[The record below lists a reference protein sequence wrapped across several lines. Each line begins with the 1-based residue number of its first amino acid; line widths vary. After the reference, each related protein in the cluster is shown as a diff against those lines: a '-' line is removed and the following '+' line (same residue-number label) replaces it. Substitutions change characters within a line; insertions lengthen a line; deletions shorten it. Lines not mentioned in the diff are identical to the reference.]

1 MEENNSLDDQNLSQN
16 ELKALA
22 AVLQA
27 NKDARLKAGAKAEG
41 KKPRIDGQEYLQRLQ
56 AERAKDEYLLHSVK
70 QKKASNAAKE
80 WADKVGPTFSRAS
93 TETPQILERI
103 ERHRN
108 RQGLHKTSILFH
120 GNQYG
125 RGKTWA
131 AYSYINALV
140 KEGLMLPG
148 QVFFGTESAT
158 LSRIANSGF
167 NRSEEMLEMKRE
179 SHKIFF
185 IDDVGQGYFFKRE
198 HREEVWYELIDH
210 IYTKRLT
217 LILTTNLPFAE
228 QGLGSHVGGRAWDR
242 LRTLVGND
250 GAIQLQGINK
260 RDAIFQE
267 NEAEYRNLRKN

>member
-1 MEENNSLDDQNLSQN
+1 MDKNSFGSSDNLAPN
-16 ELKALA
+16 ELQALLASVKA
-22 AVLQA
+22 
-27 NKDARLKAGAKAEG
+27 NREARIKAGAVVD
-41 KKPRIDGQEYLQRLQ
+41 KKKVDSTEYLRRLE
-56 AERAKDEYLLHSVK
+56 AERAKDNYLLSKEK
-70 QKKASNAAKE
+70 QKKASNAARE
-80 WADKVGPTFSRAS
+80 WAEKVGPTFAAAS
-93 TETPQILERI
+93 TETPQILERV
-103 ERHRN
+103 ERHRTK
-108 RQGLHKTSILFH
+108 QGLHKTSILFH

-140 KEGLMLPG
+140 KAGIILPG

-158 LSRIANSGF
+158 VSRIANAGF
-167 NRSEEMLEMKRE
+167 NRSEEMQEMKRE

-185 IDDVGQGYFFKRE
+185 IDDVGQGYFFKKE

-217 LILTTNLPFAE
+217 LILTTNLGFHE
-228 QGLGSHVGGRAWDR
+228 NGLGAHVGGRAWDR

-260 RDAIFQE
+260 RDRIFQE
-267 NEAEYRNLRKN
+267 NEEAYLNNRKR

>member
-1 MEENNSLDDQNLSQN
+1 MGQNNSLDNNDLPQQDMQAL
-16 ELKALA
+16 LA
-22 AVLQA
+22 AMKA
-27 NKDARLKAGAKAEG
+27 NKEARIKAGAVESA
-41 KKPRIDGQEYLQRLQ
+41 KKVDSSEYLRRME
-56 AERAKDEYLLHSVK
+56 AERAKDAYLLSTVRK
-70 QKKASNAAKE
+70 QKASNAAKE
-80 WADKVGPTFSRAS
+80 WAEKVGPTFSHAE
-93 TETPQILERI
+93 THTPQILERV
-103 ERHRN
+103 ERHRTK
-108 RQGLHKTSILFH
+108 QGLHKTSILFY

-140 KEGLMLPG
+140 KEGIILPG

-158 LSRIANSGF
+158 VSRIANSGF

-217 LILTTNLPFAE
+217 LILTTNLPFNE
-228 QGLGSHVGGRAWDR
+228 QGLGAHVGGRAWDR

-250 GAIQLQGINK
+250 GAIQLQGVNK

-267 NEAEYRNLRKN
+267 NEEAYHNKRNKK

>member
-1 MEENNSLDDQNLSQN
+1 MEENNSVNNSGLSPAEVQS
-16 ELKALA
+16 LLA
-22 AVLQA
+22 VMKA
-27 NKDARLKAGAKAEG
+27 NKEARLKAGEVEAT
-41 KKPRIDGQEYLQRLQ
+41 KKVDSSEYLRRIE
-56 AERAKDEYLLHSVK
+56 AERAKDAYLLSTVRK
-70 QKKASNAAKE
+70 KKAIDASKE
-80 WADKVGPTFSRAS
+80 WAEKVGPTFSHAE
-93 TETPQILERI
+93 TQTPQILERI
-103 ERHRN
+103 ERHRTKS
-108 RQGLHKTSILFH
+108 GLHKTSILFY
-120 GNQYG
+120 GDKYG

-140 KEGLMLPG
+140 KEGIILPG

-158 LSRIANSGF
+158 VSRIANSGF

-185 IDDVGQGYFFKRE
+185 IDDVGQAYFFKKE

-217 LILTTNLPFAE
+217 LILTTNLPFTE
-228 QGLGSHVGGRAWDR
+228 HGLGQWVGGRAWDR

-250 GAIQLQGINK
+250 GAIQLQGVNK

-267 NEAEYRNLRKN
+267 NEQAYRSGKQKR